1 MTETEK
7 TCRTCGET
15 APACGFYAGRGSCKD
30 CVRARVRAHRDA
42 NLDAARDRER
52 EAARRKD
59 HRAARRRW
67 IEAHPEKVAAARRKW
82 KAENP
87 EKLAQYEAER
97 RARRAGSSVT
107 RTSYAAVR
115 EAHTA
120 CYLCGEPLAGRVVHV
135 DHVVP
140 LAAGGP
146 VILAAGCLALAVAGS
161 VQVGVAVGADAGPHA
176 VLAGPPPGVELAG
189 GKGLAAGP
197 ARLLG
202 FCHEVTLSRQRRRC

>member
-1 MTETEK
+1 MPETEK

-42 NLDAARDRER
+42 NLDAARERER

-67 IEAHPEKVAAARRKW
+67 IEAHPEQAAAARRRW

-97 RARRAGSSVT
+97 RARKAGSSVT

-140 LAAGGP
+140 LAAGGAHELDNLRP
-146 VILAAGCLALAVAGS
+146 VHMPCNLRKGDLPLSALRWWT
-161 VQVGVAVGADAGPHA
+161 DP
-176 VLAGPPPGVELAG
+176 
-189 GKGLAAGP
+189 
-197 ARLLG
+197 LG
-202 FCHEVTLSRQRRRC
+202 ITRRP